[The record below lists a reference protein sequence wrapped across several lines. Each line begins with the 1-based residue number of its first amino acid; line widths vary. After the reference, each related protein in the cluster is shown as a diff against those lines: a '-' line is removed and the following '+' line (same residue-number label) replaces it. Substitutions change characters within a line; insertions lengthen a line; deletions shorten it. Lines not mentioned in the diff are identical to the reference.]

1 MGLEIS
7 LKVLDY
13 FVTEKHLV
21 MFKMYIEIHC
31 RVIYFE
37 HNKHCKISNDECIG
51 ILFLLHRISK
61 KRYQMG
67 ECRTKMIYLVSL
79 KNLCT
84 CAIKF
89 VGNENRKYSI

>member
-1 MGLEIS
+1 MVWDWKFL

-37 HNKHCKISNDECIG
+37 HNKSSKISNDECIG
-51 ILFLLHRISK
+51 ILLLLHRISK
-61 KRYQMG
+61 KHQ
-67 ECRTKMIYLVSL
+67 TKWESVEP
-79 KNLCT
+79 K
-84 CAIKF
+84 
-89 VGNENRKYSI
+89 

>member
-7 LKVLDY
+7 RNDLDY

-37 HNKHCKISNDECIG
+37 HNKDCKI
-51 ILFLLHRISK
+51 
-61 KRYQMG
+61 
-67 ECRTKMIYLVSL
+67 
-79 KNLCT
+79 
-84 CAIKF
+84 
-89 VGNENRKYSI
+89 